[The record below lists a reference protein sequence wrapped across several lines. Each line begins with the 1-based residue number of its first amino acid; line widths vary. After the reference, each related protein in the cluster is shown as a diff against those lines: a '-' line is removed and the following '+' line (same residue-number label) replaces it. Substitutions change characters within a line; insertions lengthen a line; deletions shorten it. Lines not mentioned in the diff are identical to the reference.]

1 MHKKK
6 FTCNNIYRRAKK
18 LYTLNSHF
26 IWRREVNIMGDNNN
40 NNKSDKY
47 YEEENCSSDKK
58 GKNK

>member
-6 FTCNNIYRRAKK
+6 ITCNNIYRRVKK

-40 NNKSDKY
+40 NKSDKY